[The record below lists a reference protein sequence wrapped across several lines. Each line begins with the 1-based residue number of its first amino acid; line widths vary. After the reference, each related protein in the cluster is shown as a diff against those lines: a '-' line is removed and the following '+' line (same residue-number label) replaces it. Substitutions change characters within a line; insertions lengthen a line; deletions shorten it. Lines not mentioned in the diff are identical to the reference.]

1 MNKILFIEDDVNVFE
16 MYKNELDSSYET
28 VRVRAVD
35 EAIGANDEEGPFDC
49 YVVDLQVL
57 AFGLT
62 LREMAEYK
70 NMEGYAFIKNYLWK
84 DKTKE
89 QIKELNK
96 RTIIC
101 SRYILDL
108 KKLYRDEIDGLNLV
122 DKSKGFEKKVITL
135 IKLICK

>member
-16 MYKNELDSSYET
+16 MYKNELDSSYEI

-62 LREMAEYK
+62 LGEMAEYK
-70 NMEGYAFIKNYLWK
+70 DMEGYAFIKNYLWK

-89 QIKELNK
+89 QIKELKK

-108 KKLYRDEIDGLNLV
+108 KKLYRNEIDGLNLV